1 MLAETREVFTATLGS
16 VAGSELVDLGP
27 QHAGVPGAEGPMA
40 GTVQLWPHR
49 HRTDAMFMA
58 LLRRG

>member
-1 MLAETREVFTATLGS
+1 MAARIPGA
-16 VAGSELVDLGP
+16 ELVDLGP
-27 QHAGVPGAEGPMA
+27 QHAAVPGAEGPLA